1 MKPGHEMI
9 PTNMRGNPVH
19 PNTFWG
25 GGLACRGS
33 KHITRYSED
42 FVCLGEADSS
52 HLVFL
57 RPLFRHQNMKQI
69 RSCDGIPIWVF
80 GAIQKRSDKTRQ
92 WQVLSSVFLVLVG
105 HRNIRNLRSACF
117 SVHFVSS
124 RTLTIQGFDRILD
137 TMPYSLTRRTV
148 AGVLSLAF
156 LQIRDLSK
164 KANVL
169 HLNRSQILLLLI
181 DDLLLSLD
189 FLLLLLNQQ
198 KELVAW
204 SDSLVD
210 AGSTPHGYFQ
220 RQNVGAWD
228 YKLLQNP
235 IKSKTYA
242 TQGMTNLR
250 GGCRGYRASWPSS
263 FSFLRASS
271 SWRLWPLSFRRGA
284 PAGWLCLVPSPTPP
298 GVPVLPRRT
307 GAPPPS
313 APSAAVVPT
322 ACLPCRTSPFLWA
335 VVAWGFGC

>member
-9 PTNMRGNPVH
+9 PTNMRRNPVH

-137 TMPYSLTRRTV
+137 SRLRFFRSVTSPRRRMFSTWI
-148 AGVLSLAF
+148 AAKSCCCWSMICCCLSISF
-156 LQIRDLSK
+156 FCCSINK
-164 KANVL
+164 
-169 HLNRSQILLLLI
+169 RS
-181 DDLLLSLD
+181 S
-189 FLLLLLNQQ
+189 
-198 KELVAW
+198 
-204 SDSLVD
+204 
-210 AGSTPHGYFQ
+210 
-220 RQNVGAWD
+220 
-228 YKLLQNP
+228 
-235 IKSKTYA
+235 
-242 TQGMTNLR
+242 LR
-250 GGCRGYRASWPSS
+250 GRTA
-263 FSFLRASS
+263 
-271 SWRLWPLSFRRGA
+271 LST
-284 PAGWLCLVPSPTPP
+284 LD
-298 GVPVLPRRT
+298 PRHMLDT
-307 GAPPPS
+307 
-313 APSAAVVPT
+313 
-322 ACLPCRTSPFLWA
+322 FNDKM
-335 VVAWGFGC
+335 

>member
-169 HLNRSQILLLLI
+169 HLNRSQ
-181 DDLLLSLD
+181 
-189 FLLLLLNQQ
+189 N
-198 KELVAW
+198 LVV
-204 SDSLVD
+204 VD
-210 AGSTPHGYFQ
+210 
-220 RQNVGAWD
+220 RW
-228 YKLLQNP
+228 
-235 IKSKTYA
+235 
-242 TQGMTNLR
+242 
-250 GGCRGYRASWPSS
+250 
-263 FSFLRASS
+263 
-271 SWRLWPLSFRRGA
+271 
-284 PAGWLCLVPSPTPP
+284 
-298 GVPVLPRRT
+298 
-307 GAPPPS
+307 
-313 APSAAVVPT
+313 SAAVSRFPSSVAQST
-322 ACLPCRTSPFLWA
+322 KGARCVVGQPCRRWIHATCWILSTTKCGSLRLQFA
-335 VVAWGFGC
+335 SESH